1 MRLRVNRRSPGF
13 TLVELLVVIAIIA
26 VLIGL
31 LLPAV
36 QKVREAAKRAECSNN
51 MRQLALACLNYESA
65 NKCFPIG
72 GERLGATNGTA
83 AGGPLVDT
91 YPYAVSW
98 HALILP
104 YTEQTNLANLYQ
116 FNANWSDTINNPAI
130 AVQVKIYNC
139 PSTPLQPRVDTSY
152 MEMPVTETGPDPG
165 APGAVTDYWG
175 IDETDPRLIYANTGF
190 FTTAQ
195 VTNAQAAVAAGMPP
209 AADFIYPMFWGILRR
224 GRLGACRIAD
234 ITDGTSNT
242 ILFLESAG
250 RPNVYGPGQV
260 LQSSPQP
267 SSPGEGRWADPNG
280 EIKLKGSDPITGAV
294 DPAPYSGNT
303 CSMNCRN
310 INETYSFHT
319 SGCNFAFGDGSV
331 RYINKNLPVGVLGQ
345 LGTASGGEV
354 ITSLSA
360 Y

>member
-104 YTEQTNLANLYQ
+104 YTEQTNLANLYNY
-116 FNANWSDTINNPAI
+116 NANWSDTINNAAI

-139 PSTPLQPRVDTSY
+139 PSTPLQPRVDTSM
-152 MEMPVTETGPDPG
+152 MEMPVTESGPDPG

-175 IDETDPRLIYANTGF
+175 IDGASVRNVIANPTY
-190 FTTAQ
+190 FTAAQ
-195 VTNAQAAVAAGMPP
+195 QTNAAAAYAAGMP
-209 AADFIYPMFWGILRR
+209 ANADFIYPMLWGILRR

-242 ILFLESAG
+242 ILVIESAG
-250 RPNVYGPGQV
+250 RPNGYGPGQV
-260 LQSSPQP
+260 LFGTLD
-267 SSPGEGRWADPNG
+267 PGEGRWADPNG
-280 EIKLKGSDPITGAV
+280 DSKIGGSDPITGAI
-294 DPAPYSGNT
+294 DPAPYTGNT

-310 INETYSFHT
+310 TDETYSFHT
-319 SGCNFAFGDGSV
+319 SGCNFAFSDGSV
-331 RYINKNLPVGVLGQ
+331 RYISKNIPVGLLGQ
-345 LGTASGGEV
+345 LATAAGGEV
-354 ITSLSA
+354 ITNMSA